1 MSLGASLPVHPHL
14 LLPIS
19 LLHILELFI
28 FLCMATSLTCCCCSV
43 AKSCPTLCGLQSTRL
58 LCSWDFPGKNNWVG
72 CHFLLQGIF
81 QNQGLNLCL
90 LHCRWILYHWA
101 TRKTNI
107 SHYARAVSQ
116 LPGGDRRRK
125 EGRGCSDLMT
135 VQVISKLEM
144 DSFLE
149 ALWVSQCT
157 FFILN
162 TLWKIIYSPQSPAP
176 KPLPAP
182 AKGPSSTRWF

>member
-14 LLPIS
+14 LLPTS
-19 LLHILELFI
+19 LLRIVELFI
-28 FLCMATSLTCCCCSV
+28 FVCMATSLTCCCCSV

-125 EGRGCSDLMT
+125 EGRGAQTWWLCRSSASQKGT
-135 VQVISKLEM
+135 P
-144 DSFLE
+144 FLRH
-149 ALWVSQCT
+149 SQCHSAH
-157 FFILN
+157 FSFWIHYE
-162 TLWKIIYSPQSPAP
+162 K
-176 KPLPAP
+176 
-182 AKGPSSTRWF
+182 